1 MEVEVYTRSNEC
13 EACGW
18 WIASIKMLK
27 PDICAVVY
35 IGFENPYTEIV
46 DIQRIRPKNPNPP
59 ITLKTFHQFT
69 IPVPEN
75 LRDEWVVQF
84 PPTNNNNNSFSI
96 INNDDEY
103 FSFYRAQ
110 KEGIHKDFQRIINA
124 GICFY
129 NSEANA
135 LIVISKWDFSQKRAN
150 MLKDMHFRNLSQ
162 KVSVVMKHSKV

>member
-1 MEVEVYTRSNEC
+1 MEAKICLPLFLLGSGSWSDIQKFPFANIRFPPEQTSNPIQFEEGMEVEVYTRSNEC

-46 DIQRIRPKNPNPP
+46 DIQRIRPKNMNPP

-75 LRDEWVVQF
+75 LRDE
-84 PPTNNNNNSFSI
+84 
-96 INNDDEY
+96 
-103 FSFYRAQ
+103 
-110 KEGIHKDFQRIINA
+110 
-124 GICFY
+124 
-129 NSEANA
+129 
-135 LIVISKWDFSQKRAN
+135 LISP
-150 MLKDMHFRNLSQ
+150 
-162 KVSVVMKHSKV
+162 